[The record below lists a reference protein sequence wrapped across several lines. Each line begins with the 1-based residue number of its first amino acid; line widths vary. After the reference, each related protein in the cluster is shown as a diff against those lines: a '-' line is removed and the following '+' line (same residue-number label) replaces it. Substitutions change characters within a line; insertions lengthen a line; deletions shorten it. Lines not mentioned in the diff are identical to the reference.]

1 MERKMICIQVPVFN
15 EVENIP
21 ILVERVTNIFQS
33 ELTQYDYEI
42 IFADNKS
49 TDGTREWIVEHASA
63 DKHIKAIFN
72 STNIVPGS
80 GLNLLRSF
88 HGDCAITMACD
99 LQDPPEMIPEFIHA
113 WEEGYKIVVGVKTKS
128 KENPVM
134 YTVRS
139 LYYKVLNKISD
150 TPLINQFTGFGLYD
164 KEWMDFIC
172 TIDDPAL
179 YARGVVAK
187 YGFERKEIEFVQ
199 PRREHGQSKVGF
211 MSGYQTAM
219 RGITAFSDLP
229 LRIAT
234 MLGFLCSL
242 GSFIAAMV
250 YLILK
255 LIYWKNFQA
264 GMAPILISTL
274 FIGSVVLFF
283 IGLIGEYII
292 NINKRVM
299 HYPYV
304 LEERRINF
312 DEPDDST
319 DSE

>member
-1 MERKMICIQVPVFN
+1 MICIQVPVFN

-21 ILVERVTNIFQS
+21 ILVGKITNIFQS

-88 HGDCAITMACD
+88 HGDCAIIMACD
-99 LQDPPEMIPEFIHA
+99 LQDPPDMIPEFIHA

-128 KENPVM
+128 KENPIM
-134 YTVRS
+134 YAIRS

-199 PRREHGQSKVGF
+199 PRREHGQSKVGL

-242 GSFIAAMV
+242 GSFIVAMI

-274 FIGSVVLFF
+274 FIGSVILFF

-299 HYPYV
+299 HYPNV

-319 DSE
+319 DCE